1 MTGNTVQIKSRLV
14 ENTTAV
20 FLVFLVVG
28 SLMLLLTDFHAIAAL
43 ILALP
48 AVLLLV
54 SSTRFAAYLFVFSIY
69 IAMSVNQNPPLI
81 LSDVMALILMASF
94 AVDFLLKGKTEL
106 SFPSISGYYVAFI
119 LAIVAVSVFS
129 YNYLYSI
136 TSLLRIGVQFAI
148 VIILFN
154 AFNAREAERLIKIF
168 FWIPVFQSVY
178 NMFHF
183 FGSGGYDRTFG
194 FAGAYF
200 DDLCMLAWPI
210 GLAYFIW
217 LKSRRSAYTY
227 GIGTMLVLLGLLA
240 TQSRAALFTPIWV
253 SIIIIIYS
261 GHKAKKLGMDFVLR
275 RLKFLILTGIFLGIV
290 LTAFGYLA
298 GTIARFRELPEIY
311 SGTVWLRMSLWR
323 TGLHAFLENPLT
335 GVGPGTFRYV
345 EAIYPVLHFDPA
357 RLYLNQ
363 PSAHNLVLHYLAET
377 GLIGTIALLALFLKN
392 LLSSIKLAR
401 FPDYKAQSA
410 ISIGLMGAGLAIFGS
425 IFYMDGWMW
434 GQNAHAAPLVIAVTA
449 KLVCDKY
456 IRS

>member
-1 MTGNTVQIKSRLV
+1 MTGDIVHIKNRLV

-20 FLVFLVVG
+20 FLVLLMMG
-28 SLMLLLTDFHAIAAL
+28 SLMLLLTDYYVIAAL
-43 ILALP
+43 ILVLP

-54 SSTRFAAYLFVFSIY
+54 SSTRFTAYLFVFSIY
-69 IAMSVNQNPPLI
+69 IAMRVDQNPPLI

-94 AVDFLLKGKTEL
+94 SVDFLLKGKTEL
-106 SFPSISGYYVAFI
+106 SFPSISGYYAAFI
-119 LAIVAVSVFS
+119 LAIVAVSIFS
-129 YNYLYSI
+129 YNYLYSV

-154 AFNAREAERLIKIF
+154 AFNARESERLIKIF
-168 FWIPVFQSVY
+168 FWVPVFQSVY

-194 FAGAYF
+194 LAGAYF

-227 GIGTMLVLLGLLA
+227 GIGTILVLLGLLA
-240 TQSRAALFTPIWV
+240 TQSRAALFTPVWV

-261 GHKAKKLGMDFVLR
+261 GHKAKKLGKDFVLR
-275 RLKFLILTGIFLGIV
+275 RLKFLILTGIFLGLV
-290 LTAFGYLA
+290 LTVFGYLA

-311 SGTVWLRMSLWR
+311 TGTVWLRMSLWR

-345 EAIYPVLHFDPA
+345 ESIYPVLRFDPA

-363 PSAHNLVLHYLAET
+363 ASAHNLLLHYLAET
-377 GLIGTIALLALFLKN
+377 GLIGTIALLALFFKN

-401 FPDYKAQSA
+401 FPDYNAQSA
-410 ISIGLMGAGLAIFGS
+410 ISIGLLGAGLAIFGS

-434 GQNAHAAPLVIAVTA
+434 GQNAHAAPLFIAVTA

-456 IRS
+456 SRT